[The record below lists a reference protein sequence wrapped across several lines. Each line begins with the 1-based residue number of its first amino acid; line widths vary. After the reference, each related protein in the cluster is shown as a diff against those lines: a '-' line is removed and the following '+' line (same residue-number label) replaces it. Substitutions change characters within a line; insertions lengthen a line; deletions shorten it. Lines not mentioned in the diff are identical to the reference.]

1 MRLPR
6 ALGGAAPWS
15 PLRIGVFVLAGVAL
29 LLPAW
34 ALYLAVVLPREHVA
48 PNWDV
53 VWVGL
58 DLGLATLAA
67 AAVLAFRRRSPWTPV
82 LGGALAAAL
91 VCDAWFDVM
100 TSDGERP
107 LVRRRPGASSRS
119 SRLPRSPPWSASA
132 LFRQALRDQAEAAVD
147 DQRLAAHHL
156 GLG

>member
-6 ALGGAAPWS
+6 GLGGAAPWS

-34 ALYLAVVLPREHVA
+34 ALYLAVALPREHVA

-53 VWVGL
+53 VWVGF
-58 DLGLATLAA
+58 DLALAALAA
-67 AAVLAFRRRSPWTPV
+67 AAVLAFRRRSRWTPV

-100 TSDGERP
+100 TSDGSDRWVAVALAVFAELP
-107 LVRRRPGASSRS
+107 VAALAAVVGVRSVPAGPTRPG
-119 SRLPRSPPWSASA
+119 
-132 LFRQALRDQAEAAVD
+132 
-147 DQRLAAHHL
+147 
-156 GLG
+156 